1 MIEIFGGQM
10 TKIKKIEDNSIT
22 ELKRCYSEI
31 RDEIE
36 ARLDEFKEIWI
47 SGNDEKIHSELIFC
61 LLTPQARAKSCWYVT
76 ERIQKNRLLF
86 EGDEKQISKE
96 FNLVRFKNKKA
107 SYVVKVR
114 NQFMMSKQ
122 SNMKLK
128 IQGFNDI
135 KETREWLVNNVK
147 GFGFKEAS
155 HFLRNIGIGDNLAIL
170 DRHILK
176 NLKDLGIID
185 KIPNSLSKSK
195 YYEIENKMKEFSN
208 IVGIPIQHLDLLF
221 WYKETGEIF
230 K

>member
-1 MIEIFGGQM
+1 M
-10 TKIKKIEDNSIT
+10 TKTKKIEDNSIT
-22 ELKRCYSEI
+22 ELKRCYDEM

-36 ARLDEFKEIWI
+36 ARIDEFKKIWI
-47 SGNDEKIHSELIFC
+47 SGNDEEIHSELIFC
-61 LLTPQARAKSCWYVT
+61 LLTPQAKAKSCWYVT
-76 ERIQKNRLLF
+76 ERIYKNRLLF

-114 NQFMMSKQ
+114 NQFMMSNRD
-122 SNMKLK
+122 NMKLK
-128 IQGFNDI
+128 IQEFNNV
-135 KETREWLVNNVK
+135 KEAREWLVKNIK

-155 HFLRNIGIGDNLAIL
+155 HFLRNIGIGENLAIL

-176 NLKDLGIID
+176 NLKDLDIVE
-185 KIPNSLSKSK
+185 KIPNSLSKRK
-195 YYEIENKMKEFSN
+195 YYEIENRMKEFSN
-208 IVGIPIQHLDLLF
+208 NVGIPVEHLDLLF

>member
-1 MIEIFGGQM
+1 M
-10 TKIKKIEDNSIT
+10 TKTKKIEDNSIT
-22 ELKRCYSEI
+22 ELKRCYDEM

-36 ARLDEFKEIWI
+36 ARIDEFKKIWI
-47 SGNDEKIHSELIFC
+47 SGNDEEIHSELIFC
-61 LLTPQARAKSCWYVT
+61 LLTPQAKAKSCWYVT
-76 ERIQKNRLLF
+76 ERIYKNRLLF

-114 NQFMMSKQ
+114 NQFMMSNRD
-122 SNMKLK
+122 NMKLK
-128 IQGFNDI
+128 IQEFNNV
-135 KETREWLVNNVK
+135 KEAREWLVKNIK

-155 HFLRNIGIGDNLAIL
+155 HFLRNIGIGENLAIL

-176 NLKDLGIID
+176 NLKDLDIVE
-185 KIPNSLSKSK
+185 KIPNSLSKRK

-208 IVGIPIQHLDLLF
+208 NVGIPVEHLDLLF

>member
-1 MIEIFGGQM
+1 M
-10 TKIKKIEDNSIT
+10 TKTKKIEDNSIT
-22 ELKRCYSEI
+22 ELKRCYDEM

-36 ARLDEFKEIWI
+36 ARIDEFKKIWI
-47 SGNDEKIHSELIFC
+47 SGNDEEIHSELIFC
-61 LLTPQARAKSCWYVT
+61 LLTPQAKAKSCWYVT
-76 ERIQKNRLLF
+76 ERIYKNRLLF

-114 NQFMMSKQ
+114 NQFMMSNRD
-122 SNMKLK
+122 NMKLK
-128 IQGFNDI
+128 IQEFNNV
-135 KETREWLVNNVK
+135 KEAREWLVKNIK

-155 HFLRNIGIGDNLAIL
+155 HFLRNIGIGENLAIL

-176 NLKDLGIID
+176 NLKDLGIVK
-185 KIPNSLSKSK
+185 KIPNALSKRK
-195 YYEIENKMKEFSN
+195 YYEIENRMKEFSN
-208 IVGIPIQHLDLLF
+208 NVGIPVEHLDLLF

>member
-1 MIEIFGGQM
+1 MAK
-10 TKIKKIEDNSIT
+10 TKKIEDNSIS
-22 ELKRCYSEI
+22 ELTRCYDEM

-36 ARLDEFKEIWI
+36 ARLEEFKKVWI

-61 LLTPQARAKSCWYVT
+61 LLTPQAKAKSCWYVT
-76 ERIQKNRLLF
+76 ERIYKNGLLF
-86 EGDEKQISKE
+86 EGDKKQISEE

-107 SYVVKVR
+107 NYVIEVR
-114 NQFMMSKQ
+114 NQFMMSKGD
-122 SNMKLK
+122 NMRLK
-128 IQGFNDI
+128 IQEFNNV
-135 KETREWLVNNVK
+135 KEAREWLVKNIK

-155 HFLRNIGIGDNLAIL
+155 HFLRNIGMGKNLAIL

-176 NLKDLGIID
+176 NLKDLGIVER
-185 KIPNSLSKSK
+185 IPNSLSKRK

-208 IVGIPIQHLDLLF
+208 NVRIPIEHLDLLF

>member
-1 MIEIFGGQM
+1 M
-10 TKIKKIEDNSIT
+10 TKTEKNEDNSIT
-22 ELKRCYSEI
+22 ELKRCYDEM

-36 ARLDEFKEIWI
+36 ARIDEFKKVWI
-47 SGNDEKIHSELIFC
+47 SGNDEEIHSELIFC
-61 LLTPQARAKSCWYVT
+61 LLTPQAKAKSCWYVT
-76 ERIQKNRLLF
+76 ERIYKNRLLF

-114 NQFMMSKQ
+114 NQFMMSNRD
-122 SNMKLK
+122 NMKLK
-128 IQGFNDI
+128 IQEFNNV
-135 KETREWLVNNVK
+135 KEAREWLVKNIK

-155 HFLRNIGIGDNLAIL
+155 HFLRNIGIGENLAIL

-176 NLKDLGIID
+176 NLKGLGIVE
-185 KIPNSLSKSK
+185 KIPNALSKRK
-195 YYEIENKMKEFSN
+195 YYEIENRMKEFSN
-208 IVGIPIQHLDLLF
+208 NVGIPVEHLDLLF